1 MRVKGICFSGL
12 IVIWLGADV
21 ALYGQN
27 IRGAIVGNVTDSS
40 GAAVPGADVTVT
52 NQGTGIA
59 VRTTTGSAGTY
70 TVPNLLAGTY
80 QISGTKQGFKT
91 SQFSGI
97 RLLTGQ
103 TVRQDVVL
111 EVGAVVQTV
120 RVSAAPQLVQTD
132 SPTVGGTLLTRE
144 LTNLPF
150 VTTTTDGLFDLVPGM
165 SKGEVN
171 GNANPVIGG
180 APYMGSSNLT
190 VNGISTS
197 NPGQGGGGNVTY
209 VGSDEMIAQA
219 NLPSIGTLQEF
230 KVDAS
235 VVGAEYRSQ
244 VAVSMVTKQGTNHFH
259 GQAYEYNENKALNA
273 NYFDFNAHDVPENP
287 FNRNQFGGNI
297 GGPILRDKLFFF

>member
-1 MRVKGICFSGL
+1 M
-12 IVIWLGADV
+12 
-21 ALYGQN
+21 
-27 IRGAIVGNVTDSS
+27 
-40 GAAVPGADVTVT
+40 
-52 NQGTGIA
+52 
-59 VRTTTGSAGTY
+59 
-70 TVPNLLAGTY
+70 
-80 QISGTKQGFKT
+80 
-91 SQFSGI
+91 
-97 RLLTGQ
+97 
-103 TVRQDVVL
+103 
-111 EVGAVVQTV
+111 
-120 RVSAAPQLVQTD
+120 QTD

-180 APYMGSSNLT
+180 APYMGSSNFT

-244 VAVSMVTKQGTNHFH
+244 VAVSMVTKQGSNQFH
-259 GQAYEYNENKALNA
+259 GCTRDTRPTAIVRDVDGDRDCGASVEPTRAVHYGVSERRRFVVDSDAA
-273 NYFDFNAHDVPENP
+273 AVIAADVPDVVARGDEERDVRLRIVGDAEVAERHSECVSP
-287 FNRNQFGGNI
+287 GAAVRRRGRRIAVGSDCKTCRI
-297 GGPILRDKLFFF
+297 GIDSCGPTSAAFTVTVALLVGFAAEEYRA